1 MWIKIV
7 HLVGM
12 GTVKVDE
19 GELGKGGLF
28 RSLLLPLLALVV
40 VVGALGSI
48 WTGWLRMK
56 EEREDLHRTLRGNAV
71 MMERMRLPVNGRMAG
86 NLSTAMGLPV
96 AVVTEGQELSGG
108 ESWSDS
114 ERMLA
119 LKAVDAE
126 GGFAV
131 GGGVEVLAAELADGR
146 GNLVVLHDR
155 TWLWGWRTW
164 GFLGLILPIGA
175 VAAYVIARRLV
186 RPLEQLA
193 KAAPSFSEQAL
204 PRVLTDRSDELGIL
218 ARALDGARE
227 RIINEQ
233 ELRERSERLAMLGQ
247 IATGLAHEIKNPAAA
262 ILMQAELMDGGAG
275 DLIRD
280 EAEEIVGLVNQWLFI
295 AQPSPPKVGMHDL
308 ASELRL
314 MAERRG
320 DVFSYRSVKA
330 VVEVPELL
338 EVECDVRRVMQ
349 AVRNLVDN
357 AMAAMPD
364 GGKLRLQLEEADGE
378 ACLTVFDTGDGFSET
393 ALARYGEPFYSEKEG
408 GMGLGLVMVKRVIEA
423 HGGRLEVENSQGGVV
438 RMFLPVR
445 KEVIV

>member
-1 MWIKIV
+1 
-7 HLVGM
+7 
-12 GTVKVDE
+12 
-19 GELGKGGLF
+19 
-28 RSLLLPLLALVV
+28 
-40 VVGALGSI
+40 
-48 WTGWLRMK
+48 
-56 EEREDLHRTLRGNAV
+56 
-71 MMERMRLPVNGRMAG
+71 
-86 NLSTAMGLPV
+86 
-96 AVVTEGQELSGG
+96 
-108 ESWSDS
+108 
-114 ERMLA
+114 
-119 LKAVDAE
+119 
-126 GGFAV
+126 
-131 GGGVEVLAAELADGR
+131 
-146 GNLVVLHDR
+146 
-155 TWLWGWRTW
+155 
-164 GFLGLILPIGA
+164 
-175 VAAYVIARRLV
+175 VIARRLV

-364 GGKLRLQLEEADGE
+364 GGTLRLQLEEADGE

-438 RMFLPVR
+438 RMYLPVR
-445 KEVIV
+445 KDVIV

>member
-1 MWIKIV
+1 MNIV
-7 HLVGM
+7 
-12 GTVKVDE
+12 KSE
-19 GELGKGGLF
+19 EIELGKGGLF

-48 WTGWLRMK
+48 WTGWLRMTD
-56 EEREDLHRTLRGNAV
+56 EREDLLKTLRGNAV
-71 MMERMRLPVNGRMAG
+71 MMEKMRLPISERMAG
-86 NLSTAMGLPV
+86 NLSTVMGLPV
-96 AVVTEGQELSGG
+96 AVVDEGGSLLGG
-108 ESWSDS
+108 ETWSDS
-114 ERMLA
+114 ERKLA
-119 LKAVDAE
+119 LKAVGAE

-131 GGGVEVLAAELADGR
+131 GAGYEILAADLADGR
-146 GNLVVLHDR
+146 GHLVVIHDR

-164 GFLGLILPIGA
+164 GFLSIILPIGA

-186 RPLEQLA
+186 RPLEELA
-193 KAAPSFSEQAL
+193 KAAPSFSDQSL
-204 PRVLTDRSDELGIL
+204 PSLLTGRSDELGIL

-262 ILMQAELMDGGAG
+262 ILMQAELMEDVNGASE
-275 DLIRD
+275 LIRD

-308 ASELRL
+308 ASELRT
-314 MAERRG
+314 MAKRRG
-320 DVFSYRSVKA
+320 DVFAYRSVK
-330 VVEVPELL
+330 VLVEVPQFL

-357 AMAAMPD
+357 AVAAMPE
-364 GGKLRLQLEEADGE
+364 GGVLGIRLEETKGE
-378 ACLTVFDTGDGFSET
+378 ACLTVRDSGGGFSET
-393 ALARYGEPFYSEKEG
+393 ALAKYGEPFYSEKEG

-423 HGGRLEVENSQGGVV
+423 HGGRLEVENSEGAVV
-438 RMFLPVR
+438 RMYLPVR
-445 KEVIV
+445 KNVVV